1 MMRCKYISMI
11 YQEWRSKENPIL
23 PEKFLIREI
32 EGECQQET
40 EIRANLALSRLDAE
54 ISLLR
59 TRMQRYEEKFNS
71 IDTAMITEISERTS
85 GQIEEKLQGL
95 WKQATKREEE
105 KSATIWL
112 KQDEWFQNYEASYGD
127 KSILKLK
134 PKYLTK
140 DKEQGKEEKSPLIYE
155 KRNASKNRSQPK
167 KTESYA
173 TAVTGYR
180 GKEQNTKSVKYSKQT
195 NAKRNT
201 SKPVELLQSRDRSP
215 SYPENDIWDNEE
227 WTQIRGQRNRKTR
240 GRGRNTGNRETVRG
254 GGNRG
259 RGQQRED
266 SNRRT
271 ASRGRGTFN
280 SFLGRG
286 RNKQPPNLHA
296 PAN

>member
-1 MMRCKYISMI
+1 M
-11 YQEWRSKENPIL
+11 
-23 PEKFLIREI
+23 
-32 EGECQQET
+32 
-40 EIRANLALSRLDAE
+40 
-54 ISLLR
+54 
-59 TRMQRYEEKFNS
+59 
-71 IDTAMITEISERTS
+71 
-85 GQIEEKLQGL
+85 
-95 WKQATKREEE
+95 
-105 KSATIWL
+105 
-112 KQDEWFQNYEASYGD
+112 
-127 KSILKLK
+127 
-134 PKYLTK
+134 
-140 DKEQGKEEKSPLIYE
+140 IYE